1 MTKEQLW
8 QATLGELELSLSKA
22 NFTTWF
28 KNTFITDQEDDNVV
42 IGVPNAFTKTW
53 LENKYHPQIVKAI
66 QNSSQ
71 NKSITVSYKVIS
83 KSNTSKPKKDNA
95 AAGMSSKEAPTEE
108 QIAEKVKNIENIS
121 NNVKPQGLNSKYTF
135 ENFVVGK
142 KNELAQAACLA
153 VARTPG
159 EVYNP
164 LFIYGGVGLGK
175 THIMQ
180 AVGNKILESHK
191 DKKVL
196 YVTCEQ
202 FTNEFIKAVQEGRG
216 GPGQFKQK
224 YRNIDV
230 LLIDDIQ
237 FIAGKEATQE
247 EFFHTFN
254 HLHQSNKQVVLT
266 SDRPPKAIPALENRL
281 ISRFEWGMIVDV
293 GPPEL
298 ETRIAI
304 LRQKCKEKD
313 YQLSDDVFNYL
324 ANNIQNNIR
333 ELEGALNKVI
343 AHQQLY
349 NKDIDLEAVKEVI
362 SPLTTVPKKGNV
374 TPKKL
379 ISIVGDYF
387 DIKISDLIGSCRK
400 KELVTPRQIAM
411 YLMREELNSS
421 YPNIGQELGGRDHT
435 TAMHAVNK
443 ISKAID
449 GDEKLKRDI
458 NLIQQKLYT

>member
-8 QATLGELELSLSKA
+8 QAALGELELSLSKA

-28 KNTFITDQEDDNVV
+28 KNTFITDMNGDNVV

-71 NKSITVSYKVIS
+71 NKSTIVNYKVIS
-83 KSNTSKPKKDNA
+83 KSTTKN
-95 AAGMSSKEAPTEE
+95 
-108 QIAEKVKNIENIS
+108 QIKNQGENITPQAKPS
-121 NNVKPQGLNSKYTF
+121 IGENVKENDHTNGRLKPQGLNSRYSF
-135 ENFVVGK
+135 ASFIVGK

-153 VARTPG
+153 VTKSPG

-175 THIMQ
+175 THLMQ
-180 AVGNKILESHK
+180 AIGNEILENQK

-216 GPGQFKQK
+216 KPGQFKQK

-237 FIAGKEATQE
+237 FIAGKESTQE

-254 HLHQSNKQVVLT
+254 HLHQTNKQVVLT

-313 YQLSDDVFNYL
+313 CNLSDEMFNHL
-324 ANNIQNNIR
+324 AANIQNNIR
-333 ELEGALNKVI
+333 ELEGALNKII

-349 NKDIDLEAVKEVI
+349 NKEIDLDTVKEII
-362 SPLTTVPKKGNV
+362 SPLTTVPKKGNI

-379 ISIVGDYF
+379 ISTVAEYF
-387 DIKISDLIGSCRK
+387 DIKIADLIGSCRK
-400 KELVTPRQIAM
+400 KELVGPRQITM
-411 YLMREELNSS
+411 FLMREELNSS

-443 ISKAID
+443 VSKEVEV
-449 GDEKLKRDI
+449 DEKLKQDL
-458 NLIQQKLYT
+458 NLIKQKLYV